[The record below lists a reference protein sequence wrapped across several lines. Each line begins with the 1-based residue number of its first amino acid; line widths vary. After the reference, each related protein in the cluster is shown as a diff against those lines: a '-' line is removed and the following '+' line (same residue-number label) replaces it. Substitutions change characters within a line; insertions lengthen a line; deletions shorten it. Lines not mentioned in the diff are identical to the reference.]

1 MYMSLLTL
9 FIFNHS
15 RLLCA
20 CAQAE
25 PNARFQARRRA
36 EAERT
41 LFAVACKPLFGS
53 AGA

>member
-25 PNARFQARRRA
+25 PNAQAHLLP
-36 EAERT
+36 E
-41 LFAVACKPLFGS
+41 
-53 AGA
+53 AGAQRAL